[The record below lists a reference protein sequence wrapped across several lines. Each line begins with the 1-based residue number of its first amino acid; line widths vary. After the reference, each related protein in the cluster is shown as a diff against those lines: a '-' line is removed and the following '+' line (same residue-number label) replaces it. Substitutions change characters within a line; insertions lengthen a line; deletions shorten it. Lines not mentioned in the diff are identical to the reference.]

1 MTVSDLKSLLEDL
14 PDKQDIT
21 VTISKFDGD
30 NDPILTYDIGF
41 GENEHGEFNLIVN
54 GF

>member
-14 PDKQDIT
+14 PGNQDIT
-21 VTISKFDGD
+21 VTINRFDGD
-30 NDPILTYDIGF
+30 DDPILTYDIGF
-41 GENEHGEFNLIVN
+41 GKNEHSEFTLIVN

>member
-1 MTVSDLKSLLEDL
+1 MTVSSLKSLLDGV
-14 PDKQDIT
+14 PDDQELT
-21 VTISKFDGD
+21 MTIFKSDGN

-41 GENEHGEFNLIVN
+41 GENEHGEFKLIVN